1 MLENKQKWILF
12 CVIETPSWYD
22 WNTHNKEE
30 EYGAESLIGLIARTS
45 VWTRKNIAK
54 GTTDPGVDCFDQ

>member
-12 CVIETPSWYD
+12 CFIETPSLYVW
-22 WNTHNKEE
+22 NKEE

-45 VWTRKNIAK
+45 VWLSKKIEKN
-54 GTTDPGVDCFDQ
+54 